1 MENTLQLKRVGDLDV
16 FFRNPNIPIQD
27 SNQAKELEKM
37 VNFLT
42 DEDFEDYYDEELK
55 KNKRRLKNP
64 KNFEILTMY
73 RNDNIQKHI
82 CLCSED
88 SCAYLVIVKHK
99 PTDLYMALGSSCYK
113 RFDEENGAEIYYHCE
128 AKRCNDCNTPLVF
141 KKTSKFLKNTD
152 KICNNSC
159 FGCFKKKKD
168 EVINQ

>member
-64 KNFEILTMY
+64 KKFEILTMY
-73 RNDNIQKHI
+73 RNDIIEKNI
-82 CLCSED
+82 CLDEHD
-88 SCAYLVIVKHK
+88 SLE
-99 PTDLYMALGSSCYK
+99 SSSSSSLM
-113 RFDEENGAEIYYHCE
+113 N
-128 AKRCNDCNTPLVF
+128 
-141 KKTSKFLKNTD
+141 
-152 KICNNSC
+152 
-159 FGCFKKKKD
+159 
-168 EVINQ
+168 

>member
-37 VNFLT
+37 VKFLT

-73 RNDNIQKHI
+73 RNDNIEKHI

-99 PTDLYMALGSSCYK
+99 APY
-113 RFDEENGAEIYYHCE
+113 
-128 AKRCNDCNTPLVF
+128 
-141 KKTSKFLKNTD
+141 
-152 KICNNSC
+152 
-159 FGCFKKKKD
+159 
-168 EVINQ
+168 